1 MAEFSVTLEQLRS
14 IKDQLAEQNAL
25 FRNQISGLAD
35 TANALNGMWEG
46 EAKDKFMSE
55 FANDQVKMTA
65 FYDAI
70 NTYVQ
75 ALETIIAN
83 YVNAENINVET
94 ATTRT
99 YH

>member
-35 TANALNGMWEG
+35 TANTLNGMWEG

-83 YVNAENINVET
+83 YVSAENINVET